1 MARSLSEP
9 ATRRIDAEQSQ
20 SLLAAL
26 RRLIQAAHVLR
37 LDVQDDRPRPPLP
50 ELQPLAA
57 DTDAVLSKV
66 EAALRARPD
75 EQPPGPAL
83 PDLRARYLT
92 FADLAP
98 AGARREGL
106 LAELDEIVDAANSLA
121 SVADLD
127 GSSASEAGRT
137 QAQDA
142 SVIHS

>member
-1 MARSLSEP
+1 MAVR
-9 ATRRIDAEQSQ
+9 DAARFDRGAASPRAG
-20 SLLAAL
+20 LLAA
-26 RRLIQAAHVLR
+26 IPVVA
-37 LDVQDDRPRPPLP
+37 VQDDRPRPPLP